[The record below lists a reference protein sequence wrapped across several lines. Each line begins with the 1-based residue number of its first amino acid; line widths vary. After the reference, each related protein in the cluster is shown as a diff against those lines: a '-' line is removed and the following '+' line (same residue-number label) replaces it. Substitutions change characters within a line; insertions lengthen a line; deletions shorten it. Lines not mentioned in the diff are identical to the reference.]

1 VPYKEREIE
10 KLYYSIGE
18 VADMLNVNKSLL
30 RFWETE
36 FPSLRPKKASKG
48 NRLYT
53 KTDIELIK
61 KIQVLVKEK
70 GFTIDGAKKQLKE
83 KQEIVINNNIYV
95 KSDINK
101 DEIIAELTKVKST
114 LIGLANKL

>member
-1 VPYKEREIE
+1 VPYKEKEIE

-18 VADMLNVNKSLL
+18 VAEMLKVNKSLL

-53 KTDIELIK
+53 KSDIDLLK

-83 KQEIVINNNIYV
+83 KQDIIINNNIYV
-95 KSDINK
+95 ASDINK
-101 DEIIAELTKVKST
+101 EEISDELLKIKSF
-114 LIGLANKL
+114 LVSLSKKI